1 MFDYITKELEDSE
14 DRTFFI
20 TIFKN
25 IKISEEQSIALGN
38 IKTEKPKA
46 PFQKEDIINMIDK
59 NKLKVSTDED
69 LKIIIKMLYVITRKA
84 LVSTF
89 KGNSLKTA
97 RKEYIKMVEYL
108 EYGIAK

>member
-1 MFDYITKELEDSE
+1 METAKIKEL
-14 DRTFFI
+14 TL
-20 TIFKN
+20 N
-25 IKISEEQSIALGN
+25 Y
-38 IKTEKPKA
+38 
-46 PFQKEDIINMIDK
+46 
-59 NKLKVSTDED
+59 DED

-108 EYGIAK
+108 KYGIAK

>member
-38 IKTEKPKA
+38 IKTEKPKG

-59 NKLKVSTDED
+59 NKLKVETKAF
-69 LKIIIKMLYVITRKA
+69 LVITYNIFIIIY
-84 LVSTF
+84 
-89 KGNSLKTA
+89 
-97 RKEYIKMVEYL
+97 
-108 EYGIAK
+108 

>member
-25 IKISEEQSIALGN
+25 IKISEEQSIALRN
-38 IKTEKPKA
+38 IKTEKTKG

-89 KGNSLKTA
+89 KGNSLKIA

-108 EYGIAK
+108 KYGIAK

>member
-1 MFDYITKELEDSE
+1 MSILD
-14 DRTFFI
+14 
-20 TIFKN
+20 IFMCV
-25 IKISEEQSIALGN
+25 KIR
-38 IKTEKPKA
+38 
-46 PFQKEDIINMIDK
+46 DIINMIDK

-108 EYGIAK
+108 KYGIAK